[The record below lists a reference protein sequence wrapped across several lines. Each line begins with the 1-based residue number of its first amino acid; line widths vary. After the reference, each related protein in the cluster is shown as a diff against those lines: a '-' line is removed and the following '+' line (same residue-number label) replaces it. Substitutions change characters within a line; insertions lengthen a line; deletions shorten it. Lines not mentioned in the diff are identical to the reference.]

1 MPGYPAPQLLPGG
14 GCESD
19 IYRVWMYI
27 LRKGFME
34 VVGGRG
40 MGMNGMEDAVV
51 FQTPFSA
58 SFRSLGFLFGRPGV
72 LTTRQ

>member
-14 GCESD
+14 GCESG

-40 MGMNGMEDAVV
+40 MGMNGMEDAVE
-51 FQTPFSA
+51 FSRHHSQPA
-58 SFRSLGFLFGRPGV
+58 SDLLVSCLDV
-72 LTTRQ
+72 QVC